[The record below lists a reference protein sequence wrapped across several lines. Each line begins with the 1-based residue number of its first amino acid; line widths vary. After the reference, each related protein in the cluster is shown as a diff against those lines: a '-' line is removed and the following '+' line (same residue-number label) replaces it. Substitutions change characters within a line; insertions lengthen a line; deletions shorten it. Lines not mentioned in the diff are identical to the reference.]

1 MSNIDTIEAK
11 PKQRQF
17 SGFVENLYI
26 YNQFYLVGPLVL
38 FLKAN
43 HIEDLNSKMFKV
55 WLPWAKIDPLVI
67 SFGNIILGFLT

>member
-17 SGFVENLYI
+17 RGFVENLYI

-55 WLPWAKIDPLVI
+55 
-67 SFGNIILGFLT
+67 